1 MKELTVSF
9 VNSIEEI
16 GRDNWNALSGTT
28 NPFIRYEFLHALE
41 STGCTTKETGWQPM
55 HVCISEEPT
64 KVQANKR
71 LTAVMPLY
79 LKNNSWGEYVFDWSW
94 AEAYSKHGLG
104 YYPKL
109 VTSIPFTPSAGPRV
123 CTGDGNQEA
132 DVIALIFENVK
143 ARAVKLGASSW
154 HVLFPSEK
162 EHHHFNELKIH
173 SRIATQFH
181 WYNKGYKNFDNFLDA
196 LNSRKRKAIRK
207 ERDQIK
213 KQGITFRITEGKT
226 ISEEQWANFY
236 LFYQTTYLK
245 RGMQGY
251 LELDFFL
258 EVARTIPNH
267 ISLISALYDEK
278 EIAAA
283 LFFKSDQQLF
293 GRYWG
298 SRFDQQFLHFETCY
312 YQGQEYAIKE
322 GLLSFDS
329 GAQGEHKIQ
338 RGFEPIF
345 TYSNHWIEDEKFSDA
360 IADFL
365 KQEAK
370 HTGRYKAD
378 AETLLPFKKI
388 SD

>member
-1 MKELTVSF
+1 MKEFSVSF

-16 GRDNWNALSGTT
+16 GRDNWNALAGTD
-28 NPFIRYEFLHALE
+28 NPFIRYEFLHALG
-41 STGCTTKETGWQPM
+41 STGCTTEETGWKPL
-55 HVCISEEPT
+55 HVVVSENSAAVSEDSIP
-64 KVQANKR
+64 A
-71 LTAVMPLY
+71 AVMPLY

-94 AEAYSKHGLG
+94 SEAYSRYGLA

-109 VTSIPFTPSAGPRV
+109 VTAIPFTPSVGPRV
-123 CTGDGNQEA
+123 CTGDDTLDG
-132 DVIALIFENVK
+132 DLTTLIFEKVK
-143 ARAVKLGASSW
+143 AKAAELGASSW
-154 HVLFPSEK
+154 HVLFPAEK
-162 EHHHFNELKIH
+162 EHQHLSGLKLH

-181 WYNKGYKNFDNFLDA
+181 WYNRGYENFDNFLSA
-196 LNSRKRKAIRK
+196 LTSRKRKTIRK
-207 ERDQIK
+207 ERNQIK
-213 KQGITFRITEGKT
+213 EQGITFQITEGDA
-226 ISEEQWANFY
+226 ISEEQWTNFY
-236 LFYQTTYLK
+236 SFYQSTYLT

-251 LELDFFL
+251 LGEKFFL

-267 ISLISALYDEK
+267 ILLISALNDEK

-312 YQGQEYAIKE
+312 YQGLEYAIKNN
-322 GLLSFDS
+322 LLSFDS

-345 TYSNHWIEDEKFSDA
+345 TYSNHWIEDIKFSDA

-365 KQEAK
+365 EKESTQIE
-370 HTGRYKAD
+370 RYKKD
-378 AETLLPFKKI
+378 AEAHLPFKK
-388 SD
+388 SE